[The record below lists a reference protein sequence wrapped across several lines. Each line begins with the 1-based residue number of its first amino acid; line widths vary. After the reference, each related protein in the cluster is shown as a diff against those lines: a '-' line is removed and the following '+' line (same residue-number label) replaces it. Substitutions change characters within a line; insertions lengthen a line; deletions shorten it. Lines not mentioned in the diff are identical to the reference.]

1 MLDSLVTFVQLL
13 SQSAPCSTKSLHPC
27 GLQYASARRRFK
39 ISLTTSWSC
48 SKSET
53 DPTPR
58 NGRWVFMAVST
69 FDVVTILRV
78 RRRLWPSTTIA
89 RLQAVLELP
98 LMQDVRILDCFA
110 VKPSMIML
118 VSLSDGFSVV
128 NSSPGGVYRD
138 VLTLLAVELA

>member
-1 MLDSLVTFVQLL
+1 MRLAVRVRAQKVQNLFDYLVSNFLGVNT
-13 SQSAPCSTKSLHPC
+13 
-27 GLQYASARRRFK
+27 YASV
-39 ISLTTSWSC
+39 W
-48 SKSET
+48 
-53 DPTPR
+53 
-58 NGRWVFMAVST
+58 
-69 FDVVTILRV
+69 DVG
-78 RRRLWPSTTIA
+78 S